1 MAHLKKVILIQL
13 PSGVIKFVPIEDI
26 AKYDIIIPD
35 EKTTIVV
42 HEITIPGDSIYD
54 PGLADSIKVRNIT
67 EADIATITANNRE
80 CFVEV
85 DYKDELSMPSN
96 GRGCKMLVIHLTREE
111 VTV

>member
-26 AKYDIIIPD
+26 AKCDIIIPD
-35 EKTTIVV
+35 EKTSVV
-42 HEITIPGDSIYD
+42 VYEQTFPGESIYD
-54 PGLADSIKVRNIT
+54 PGLEDSVKVRNIT
-67 EADIATITANNRE
+67 DEDIAIITAHNRE

-96 GRGCKMLVIHLTREE
+96 GRGFKMLVIHLTREE
-111 VTV
+111 VIA